1 MALRFLANNPDSDA
15 QCMIPLGS
23 ELSPEHCDGATH
35 WILPHTQDA
44 GSVPITATPG
54 PRAWRQCRA
63 PRLPCMGIWDL
74 VRGDLP
80 RDSVRSLLFPSELCG
95 QPSGGGGEKG

>member
-35 WILPHTQDA
+35 WVLPHTQGA
-44 GSVPITATPG
+44 GSVPITATPRARGLAPAQG
-54 PRAWRQCRA
+54 PSAT
-63 PRLPCMGIWDL
+63 
-74 VRGDLP
+74 VYGDLG
-80 RDSVRSLLFPSELCG
+80 LG
-95 QPSGGGGEKG
+95 QGGSPQGQR